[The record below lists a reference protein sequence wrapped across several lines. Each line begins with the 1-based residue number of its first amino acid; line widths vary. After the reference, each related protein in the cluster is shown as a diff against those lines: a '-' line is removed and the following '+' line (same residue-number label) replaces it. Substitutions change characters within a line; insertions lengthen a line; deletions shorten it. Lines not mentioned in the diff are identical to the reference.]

1 MGAPKAMKAMK
12 KAMKKK
18 KAAAPAPKAMKA
30 MKKAMKKKAA
40 AAPAPKAMKAMKKAM
55 KAMKAMRAKG
65 GVMTQTAV
73 FQKVAETTGLKTKDT
88 KAVVEALMTVAAS
101 EVKKSGSF
109 KLAGMLNLKLK
120 NKPATKARKGI
131 NPFTKEPC
139 VFKAKPA
146 SKTVKC
152 FAMKKLKEML

>member
-1 MGAPKAMKAMK
+1 MGAPKAMKGA
-12 KAMKKK
+12 
-18 KAAAPAPKAMKA
+18 
-30 MKKAMKKKAA
+30 
-40 AAPAPKAMKAMKKAM
+40 
-55 KAMKAMRAKG
+55 
-65 GVMTQTAV
+65 VMTQSAV
-73 FQKVAETTGLKTKDT
+73 YQAVAETAGLKTKDV
-88 KAVVEALMTVAAS
+88 KGVVESLMDVATK
-101 EVKKSGSF
+101 ELKKTGSF
-109 KLAGMLNLKLK
+109 KIAGMMNMNLK